1 MARGIHVPVLLERCL
16 ELLRPALDGP
26 GAVHVDATLGL
37 GGHAEAVLGA
47 FPQVTLVGID
57 RDPQALALAGDRLAG
72 HADRTHLVHAVYNEL
87 GRVLDALGIT
97 EVNGVLFDLGVS
109 SLQLDEAGRGFA
121 YSQDAPL
128 DMRMDPTTGITAA
141 DVVNT
146 YQAGD
151 LTRILRVYGVEKF
164 ASRIASA
171 IVRERAKEPFTR
183 TARLA
188 DLVRST
194 IPAPAR
200 RTGGNP
206 AKRTFQALR
215 IEVNGELSVL
225 EEAVPAALDAL
236 APEGRIAV
244 LSYHSLED
252 RLVKQA
258 FAERAR
264 SSAPIELPVE
274 PAGSAPTLRLLTRG
288 AEVPGDAETATNPRA
303 ASARLRAAERIPPPG
318 RPPRQ
323 VKGMHQPVTRPVT
336 GRRRRHGN
344 GDVDVTPGEATA
356 QTAEH
361 RTTEGVNSNDEG

>member
-1 MARGIHVPVLLERCL
+1 MARGTHVPVLLERCL
-16 ELLRPALDGP
+16 ELLRPALAGP

-37 GGHAEAVLGA
+37 GGHAEAVLEA

-57 RDPQALALAGDRLAG
+57 RDPEALALAGDRLESHAG
-72 HADRTHLVHAVYNEL
+72 RTHLVHAVYNEL
-87 GRVLDALGIT
+87 AGVLDSLGIT

-109 SLQLDEAGRGFA
+109 SLQLDAADRGFA
-121 YSQDAPL
+121 YSRDAPL
-128 DMRMDPTTGITAA
+128 DMRMDPTRGITAA
-141 DVVNT
+141 EVLNT
-146 YQAGD
+146 YEARD
-151 LTRILRVYGVEKF
+151 LTRILRVYGEEKF
-164 ASRIASA
+164 ASRIAA
-171 IVRERAKEPFTR
+171 AVVRERAKEPFGSS
-183 TARLA
+183 ARLV
-188 DLVRST
+188 DLVRDA
-194 IPAPAR
+194 IPAAAR

-258 FAERAR
+258 FAGQAR

-288 AEVPGDAETATNPRA
+288 AEVPGDAEVAVNPRA

-323 VKGMHQPVTRPVT
+323 VKGMHQPVTRPVM
-336 GRRRRHGN
+336 GRRRRYG
-344 GDVDVTPGEATA
+344 TEEE
-356 QTAEH
+356 TAEH